1 MCFWKLLEACKGLSC
16 YWVPGTVSPSFDAKD
31 LAALQEEEEQETNGG
46 LISLWPS
53 STYTMKLTNEAL
65 E

>member
-1 MCFWKLLEACKGLSC
+1 MKRAENN
-16 YWVPGTVSPSFDAKD
+16 V
-31 LAALQEEEEQETNGG
+31 G